1 MSDIKDIN
9 VNQLAEEFKINGFIV
24 IEDFIPIDILDRIY
38 KAWLPI
44 RDREIER
51 LMGISNRGLK
61 RYAIDIP
68 LERPFIE
75 PKIFDH
81 ITLVKLFESIL
92 GKDYIFQ
99 DYSSITPFPGAVYQQ
114 WHRDLEPLFPGM
126 MTPTIRVALHIPL
139 VDTTEEN
146 GSIVVIPSS
155 HYIADKE
162 LCRGKWFDHVLG

>member
-68 LERPFIE
+68 LERP
-75 PKIFDH
+75 
-81 ITLVKLFESIL
+81 L
-92 GKDYIFQ
+92 
-99 DYSSITPFPGAVYQQ
+99 SSRRSLIISP
-114 WHRDLEPLFPGM
+114 W
-126 MTPTIRVALHIPL
+126 
-139 VDTTEEN
+139 
-146 GSIVVIPSS
+146 
-155 HYIADKE
+155 
-162 LCRGKWFDHVLG
+162 